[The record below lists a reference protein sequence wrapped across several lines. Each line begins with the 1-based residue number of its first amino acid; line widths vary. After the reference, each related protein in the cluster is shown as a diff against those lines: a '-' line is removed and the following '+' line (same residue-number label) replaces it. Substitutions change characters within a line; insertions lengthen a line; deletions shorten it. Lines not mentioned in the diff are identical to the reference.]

1 MCFKVKVIIVGIFK
15 MMYFKIHVIVIE
27 INVVRLFSK
36 KAMVFPS
43 PTSNKWNA
51 PPPFSNQH

>member
-1 MCFKVKVIIVGIFK
+1 
-15 MMYFKIHVIVIE
+15 MMYFKIHVILIE
-27 INVVRLFSK
+27 INVVRLFSE

-51 PPPFSNQH
+51 PFPIF

>member
-1 MCFKVKVIIVGIFK
+1 MYFKVKVIIVGIFK

-51 PPPFSNQH
+51 PFPIF